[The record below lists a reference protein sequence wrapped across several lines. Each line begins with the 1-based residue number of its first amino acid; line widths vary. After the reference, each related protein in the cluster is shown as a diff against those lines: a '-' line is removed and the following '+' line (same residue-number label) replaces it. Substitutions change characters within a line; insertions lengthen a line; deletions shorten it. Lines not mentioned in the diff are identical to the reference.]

1 MDIYGRCDTTKD
13 CDDGSDEDEC
23 SLIDIPA
30 NYDKSAAPKHTNGE
44 ELKANEIFLQV
55 KIINF
60 DFIDALSNTVGLTVE
75 LKFSWVDPKIDFENA
90 KDLNDKSEELRIV
103 PQFQKDKI
111 WLPIQEL
118 VFDNAVI
125 GEVVKEDVYIL
136 EVNIKSAANTRSVN
150 DPKES
155 LVYPGAKNPLH
166 LSQKLKIS
174 FRCNFFVQN
183 FPFDK
188 DECQFYLSL
197 PRLGNNTIV
206 LREAEDSIIY
216 KGQLILNEFQINS
229 LKSMTEDSPRKTS
242 FILAVQFQRLYQQ
255 HLISTFLQSFL
266 LWFLSYLTFFI
277 DIEDF
282 SNRFMGA
289 ITSLLVLAS
298 LLGAMQASLP
308 KTAYFKIIDIW
319 FNWFL
324 GNIFIIILFHII
336 LDYLYRKDGRVVP
349 IGHQKIV
356 NVSNGLHNI
365 FKIIVLIINLTFVI
379 IYFSFSIFI
388 F

>member
-23 SLIDIPA
+23 SLIDVPA

-44 ELKANEIFLQV
+44 ELTANEIFLQV

-75 LKFSWVDPKIDFENA
+75 LKFNWVDPKVDFENA
-90 KDLNDKSEELRIV
+90 KDVNDKSEELRIV

-125 GEVVKEDVYIL
+125 GEIVKEDVYIL

-206 LREAEDSIIY
+206 LREAEEYIIY

-336 LDYLYRKDGRVVP
+336 LDYLYREDGKVVP
-349 IGHQKIV
+349 IGHQKIW
-356 NVSNGLHNI
+356 NVSNCLHNI